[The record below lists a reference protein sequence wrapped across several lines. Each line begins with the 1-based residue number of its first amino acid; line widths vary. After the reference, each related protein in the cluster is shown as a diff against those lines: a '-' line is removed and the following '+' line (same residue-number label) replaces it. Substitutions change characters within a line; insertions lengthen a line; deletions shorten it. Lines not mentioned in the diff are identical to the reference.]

1 MDYCKYLMK
10 KQIVVNVFF
19 AVIAFISILYLYYYI
34 DLLSMVKIKNPL
46 KIQYVNLSTL
56 YSILLILFIISFFI
70 KIKKMCLIF
79 LIILCILNI
88 IIVFALEIFSIETI
102 NVIMFSYMIFF
113 ACFSII
119 NFVYS
124 FHYALNK
131 KIM

>member
-1 MDYCKYLMK
+1 MK

-124 FHYALNK
+124 FHDTLNK

>member
-1 MDYCKYLMK
+1 MK

-34 DLLSMVKIKNPL
+34 GLLSMVKIKNPL

-124 FHYALNK
+124 FHDTLNK

>member
-1 MDYCKYLMK
+1 MK

>member
-1 MDYCKYLMK
+1 MK

-56 YSILLILFIISFFI
+56 YSILLILFIISVFI

-79 LIILCILNI
+79 LIILCIFNI

-124 FHYALNK
+124 FHDTLNK

>member
-1 MDYCKYLMK
+1 
-10 KQIVVNVFF
+10 
-19 AVIAFISILYLYYYI
+19 
-34 DLLSMVKIKNPL
+34 MVKIKNPL

-124 FHYALNK
+124 FHDTLNK

>member
-1 MDYCKYLMK
+1 MK
-10 KQIVVNVFF
+10 KQIVINVFF

-79 LIILCILNI
+79 LIILCIFNI

-124 FHYALNK
+124 FHDTLNK